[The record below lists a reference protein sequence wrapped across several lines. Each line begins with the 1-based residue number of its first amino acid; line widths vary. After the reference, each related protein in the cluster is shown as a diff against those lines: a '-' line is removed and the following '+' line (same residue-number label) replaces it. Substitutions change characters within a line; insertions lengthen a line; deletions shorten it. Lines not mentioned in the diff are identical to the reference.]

1 METEPLLTLDDLA
14 QMLGRSKNTIRKNIR
29 RNPQAVPPHLV
40 LPHPHQ
46 LLRWRATDVETW
58 LALRAQRPSGVGGLV

>member
-1 METEPLLTLDDLA
+1 METHSLLTLDDLA
-14 QMLGRSKNTIRKNIR
+14 QLLGRSKNTIRKNIR

-40 LPHPHQ
+40 LPHPQ

-58 LALRAQRPSGVGGLV
+58 LDRRAQQPSGVGGLV

>member
-14 QMLGRSKNTIRKNIR
+14 QLLGRSKNTIRRAIR
-29 RNPQAVPPHLV
+29 RNPQAVPPHLA
-40 LPHPHQ
+40 LPHPQ

-58 LALRAQRPSGVGGLV
+58 LALRTQQPSSVGGLV

>member
-14 QMLGRSKNTIRKNIR
+14 QMLGRSKNTIRKDIR
-29 RNPQAVPPHLV
+29 RNPQALPLRLL
-40 LPHPHQ
+40 LPHPQ

-58 LALRAQRPSGVGGLV
+58 LDRRVQPPSGVGGLV

>member
-1 METEPLLTLDDLA
+1 METEPMLTLDDLA

-29 RNPQAVPPHLV
+29 RNPHAVPPHLV
-40 LPHPHQ
+40 LPHPR

-58 LALRAQRPSGVGGLV
+58 LDSRAQPPSGVGGLV